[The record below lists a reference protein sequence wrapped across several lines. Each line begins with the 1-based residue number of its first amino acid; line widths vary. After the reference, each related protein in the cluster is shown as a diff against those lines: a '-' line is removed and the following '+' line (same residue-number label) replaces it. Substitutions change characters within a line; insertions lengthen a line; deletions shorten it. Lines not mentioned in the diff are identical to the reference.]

1 MNCRIDYYFTTG
13 VVKSTAEIDKKLT
26 KFIFYQELEK
36 WVDAPGGASQVH
48 KLCKPDP
55 DKIWIK
61 VYGDQ
66 KRKIAVPYPPNG

>member
-1 MNCRIDYYFTTG
+1 MELRSSGVNCRIDYYFTTG

-48 KLCKPDP
+48 KL
-55 DKIWIK
+55 
-61 VYGDQ
+61 
-66 KRKIAVPYPPNG
+66 